1 MDKNYTKLWTKDFVV
16 VSGVNFFLTLIF
28 NLLIVTIGLYAV
40 GVYGASTSQAGL
52 AAGIS
57 IIGTLIGRII
67 VGREIDRIGT
77 KKTLIAGL
85 VLFTVTT
92 LLYFVEFSLLFLLIT
107 RFLNGFT
114 LGIAVTACG
123 TIIAQVIPDSR
134 KGEGIG
140 YFSMSTTLSTA
151 IGPFIG
157 IYMSQNGNFQ
167 MIFTLCLI
175 LGLFSLIV
183 AFFVK
188 APSVVRPESSEETK
202 GIKLSQFI
210 EPKAVPIAII
220 TLAIAFCYSS
230 ILSFIN
236 FYASEIE
243 LVKAASFFFL
253 VYAIAVLVSRPIT
266 GRLLDTKGANFV
278 MYPAFLL
285 LAAGLLLLSTAT
297 TSAALLLS
305 AGLIGLG
312 FGNMQSCTQAI
323 AVKLTAPHRMG
334 LATSTFFIF
343 LDAGIGFGPYILGFI
358 IPVTGFRSMYV
369 LLSLFALAT
378 SALYYFLHGRK
389 KLAKNAAATV
399 S

>member
-1 MDKNYTKLWTKDFVV
+1 MDKSNTKLWTKDFIVI
-16 VSGVNFFLTLIF
+16 SSVNFLLTLIF

-40 GVYGASTSQAGL
+40 DEYNATASQAGL

-57 IIGTLIGRII
+57 IIGTMIGRII
-67 VGREIDRIGT
+67 VGREIERIGT
-77 KKTLIAGL
+77 KRTLIVGL
-85 VLFTVTT
+85 CLFTATT
-92 LLYFVEFSLLFLLIT
+92 LLYFVDFSLSFLLIA

-123 TIIAQVIPDSR
+123 TIVAQVIPASR

-157 IYMSQNGNFQ
+157 IFMSQYSSFQ
-167 MIFTLCLI
+167 MIFVLCFV
-175 LGLFSLIV
+175 LGVISLMV

-188 APSVVRPESSEETK
+188 APLLVRPSAGEETK

-210 EPKAVPIAII
+210 EPKAVPIAVI
-220 TLAIAFCYSS
+220 TLAIAFCFSS
-230 ILSFIN
+230 VLSFIN
-236 FYASEIE
+236 FYAIEIQLIE
-243 LVKAASFFFL
+243 AASFFFL
-253 VYAIAVLVSRPIT
+253 VYALVILVSRPIT
-266 GRLLDTKGANFV
+266 GRLLDTKGANVV
-278 MYPAFLL
+278 MYPAFLV
-285 LAAGLLLLSTAT
+285 LAAGLFLLSTAN
-297 TSAALLLS
+297 TSATLLLS
-305 AGLIGLG
+305 AALIGLG

-343 LDAGIGFGPYILGFI
+343 LDAGIGFGPYILGLI
-358 IPVTGFRSMYV
+358 IPLTGFRSMYAI
-369 LLSLFALAT
+369 LSIFALVT
-378 SALYYFLHGRK
+378 SALYYVLHGRK
-389 KLAKNAAATV
+389 KFAKNAAATV